1 MSSPTLLVGLGGTG
15 SKIVAKVSE
24 MIPEEQRRNISCVIF
39 DTDANDIPVIKEEH
53 PEIRVVQTSARMTV
67 GEYLEEDHYARD
79 TWFPVNPPLDRKVLS
94 EGAGQVRSISRLGFE
109 SAMRIGGMQPLHDAI
124 QDLFKVDQK
133 RADQALRVTIVSSL
147 AGGTGSGLIVP
158 VAMYIRRYLE
168 DNFHQN
174 ANISRGFF
182 ILPEVFYGAIPADQ
196 RNNLKSNA
204 YASLRELDAFLMK
217 GNKTL
222 SEEYRD
228 SVKLELPVAGTDRHE
243 EYDVSPYDFCFLFDA
258 QNANGEKLN
267 SLEQYMDHAANI
279 LYSMSIGPM
288 NKRSN
293 SSEDNVIRK
302 LAKEQGRNRYA
313 GAGASRLI
321 YPYEDICRLIGLSW
335 ASSSISEQ
343 WLQYDRK
350 YKEDLEKAQKRKEEG
365 YAAEDVDRSRE
376 YVSSLTTD
384 AQANM
389 PFAKSIV
396 HSVEPADQV
405 PLYDKYVD
413 EVSKHISEGLASSET
428 VAAARQNA
436 LRYARE
442 VTADSEIEDGRSSLK
457 KGVAE
462 LKNYLQAGQNYVSGE
477 SRNVAYTLFE
487 GSVNQGKNDEPFFLE
502 TIIRNSGDYLHP
514 NAVRYLLIHINKRM
528 KEELEKLRS
537 ANPKTY
543 DSINSY
549 ISSPW
554 KSLSDD
560 GSVSI
565 DDYQPK
571 GFFNKKK
578 THKAAHADLASELNR
593 NIKKTEG
600 YLNSLLAEK
609 IYEEGV
615 KYTAQLIKGLEAFYD
630 AFETQIGEIEDL
642 QEEIFAKYTQAPGM
656 TVRYVA
662 ASRPALN
669 RLMKKYPY
677 TGSTISVDSDLSR
690 RITDKVFEYAK
701 KTNKP
706 NSSRYFGDLFED
718 QILDHYQEQANKKLA
733 RDLDNGVL
741 EAIELEAN
749 LMLDE
754 EQKESKLAV
763 DSYIRNVIND
773 TRNLSTPFIE
783 KPSEINAAPIY
794 ACAFHPSL
802 MPKRGD
808 ESYNAKLIQE
818 ELVAKGGTGDDD
830 IDKNTIL
837 FYQSYYG
844 LRANSLSKFAPPKDS
859 ETHHRN
865 GGEYFN
871 AYMELIRGIH
881 PNSRLSQEIT
891 PHIDRRW
898 HLAAKMPDLDEGNQ
912 VIEEY
917 GINAAFF
924 WTIVLDL
931 LKFRTESSGKNVLEL
946 DKVYLALDD
955 GTLLIDER
963 NRASKL
969 PEVLQALALQPAYVQ
984 RIRNYARQVIE
995 QQTEAIKN
1003 VEKTEVYTRLR
1014 HLQTWFNPEVIG
1026 LPGAEGEL
1034 KQSVNLFTIP
1044 LVMKASMPVDAIS
1057 DQKLVDLL
1065 LVMLKE
1071 SASYI
1076 SGFCSPEELSGKIRD
1091 FVYEQYQNFVKVLL
1105 SIEENDNVISRAI
1118 LKDSLI
1124 QDELDT
1130 ASLFLQEKGVFGL
1143 SADIKEASRKMK
1155 DRI

>member
-109 SAMRIGGMQPLHDAI
+109 SALRIGGMQPLHDAI

-350 YKEDLEKAQKRKEEG
+350 YKEDLDKAQKRREEG

-389 PFAKSIV
+389 PFAKSVV
-396 HSVEPADQV
+396 HSVEPVDQ
-405 PLYDKYVD
+405 PTLYDRYIDAVQQ
-413 EVSKHISEGLASSET
+413 HIIEGLKSNEAVSATYKSAMKNAHGVTDET
-428 VAAARQNA
+428 
-436 LRYARE
+436 
-442 VTADSEIEDGRSSLK
+442 DIEEGKSFLIKGVSDLK
-457 KGVAE
+457 K
-462 LKNYLQAGQNYVSGE
+462 YLQAGQNYVSTE
-477 SRNVAYTLFE
+477 SRNAAYTLFE
-487 GSVNQGKNDEPFFLE
+487 GAVNQGKNDEPYFLE
-502 TIIRNSGDYLHP
+502 TVIKNSGDYLHP
-514 NAVRYLLIHINKRM
+514 NAVRYLLIQINKRM
-528 KEELEKLRS
+528 KEELDHLRS
-537 ANPKTY
+537 ENPKTL
-543 DSINSY
+543 DAISSFS
-549 ISSPW
+549 SSPW
-554 KSLSDD
+554 RELSED

-565 DDYQPK
+565 EDYQPK

-578 THKAAHADLASELNR
+578 THRDKHRAVASDLERS
-593 NIKKTEG
+593 IKKTES
-600 YLNSLLAEK
+600 YLNNLITEK
-609 IYEEGV
+609 IFEEGV
-615 KYTAQLIKGLEAFYD
+615 KYTAQLIDGFEAFYD

-642 QEEIFAKYTQAPGM
+642 QEEIYTRYTQAPGM

-662 ASRPALN
+662 ASRPVLN
-669 RLMKKYPY
+669 RLIKKHPY
-677 TGSTISVDSDLSR
+677 TGSMITVDSDLSR

-718 QILDHYQEQANKKLA
+718 QILDHYQELANKKLA
-733 RDLDNGVL
+733 RELDNGVL
-741 EAIELEAN
+741 EAIELEAD
-749 LMLDE
+749 LMLDD
-754 EQKESKLAV
+754 EQKESRLAV

-773 TRNLSTPFIE
+773 TRDLSTPFIE

-808 ESYNAKLIQE
+808 ESYSAKLIQE
-818 ELVAKGGTGDDD
+818 ELVAKGGTGDED

-871 AYMELIRGIH
+871 AYTELIRGIH

-898 HLAAKMPDLDEGNQ
+898 HLAAKMPDLDEDNQ
-912 VIEEY
+912 NMEEY

-924 WTIVLDL
+924 WVVVLDL
-931 LKFRTESSGKNVLEL
+931 LKFRTESSKKNVFEL
-946 DKVYLALDD
+946 DKVYLELDD
-955 GTLLIDER
+955 GTLLVNER
-963 NRASKL
+963 DRASKL
-969 PEVLQALALQPAYVQ
+969 PEVLQALALQPAYVK
-984 RIRNYARQVIE
+984 RIRDHAKKIADK
-995 QQTEAIKN
+995 QTETIKN
-1003 VEKTEVYTRLR
+1003 VEKTEVYSQLR
-1014 HLQTWFNPEVIG
+1014 HMQTWFNPEALG
-1026 LPGAEGEL
+1026 LPSAEGEL

-1044 LVMKASMPVDAIS
+1044 LIMKASMPVDAIS

-1065 LVMLKE
+1065 EVMLKE

-1076 SGFCSPEELSGKIRD
+1076 SGFCSPEELPGKIRN
-1091 FVYEQYQNFVKVLL
+1091 FVTEQYQNFGQVLL
-1105 SIEENDNVISRAI
+1105 AIEENDNETSRAV
-1118 LKDSLI
+1118 LKDTLI

-1130 ASLFLQEKGVFGL
+1130 ASKYLEEKGVFDL